1 LIFLCFVYIMTV
13 VGNVLLLSTLVIMA
27 YDRFIAICFP
37 LRYHSII
44 ISITLAHI
52 VPPLLNPI
60 LYSLKT
66 EEVLNSIK

>member
-1 LIFLCFVYIMTV
+1 MQKRQDNPKK
-13 VGNVLLLSTLVIMA
+13 NVQSWILVIMA

-44 ISITLAHI
+44 LPNI
-52 VPPLLNPI
+52 PPLLNPI